1 MAELCYSGWYM
12 GFSVQ
17 SPIISL
23 GKNVMAWS
31 HSQEQG
37 KLVLECWRF
46 MWVYSTTSTW
56 GSKVT
61 CQSRQLFAFASCF
74 SSELVTH
81 GFFLLVP
88 LWQELWVLTRWE
100 FFSCFRISLLWWKS
114 LSTNSVTLLQVTK
127 VWRLRCEKC
136 PRKGQ
141 FPSAIKSALKENIVL
156 SSFLI

>member
-12 GFSVQ
+12 GFSVRF
-17 SPIISL
+17 PIISL

-61 CQSRQLFAFASCF
+61 CQSRQLFTFASCF

-100 FFSCFRISLLWWKS
+100 FFHVSGYPCSGGRVHKFSNFAAGDKGMEAQMWKVSQERTVSLWLLNLLWNRI
-114 LSTNSVTLLQVTK
+114 LFYQV
-127 VWRLRCEKC
+127 
-136 PRKGQ
+136 
-141 FPSAIKSALKENIVL
+141 S
-156 SSFLI
+156 